1 MLSKRVAWL
10 RSRTRRWC
18 TCVPLTAA
26 ALCGACRPHPQHR
39 HGNARLRVLWVWCR
53 WAYEYEQ
60 TAAVELLLAAGVDPT
75 EQDSDGNIAATLGP

>member
-1 MLSKRVAWL
+1 M
-10 RSRTRRWC
+10 
-18 TCVPLTAA
+18 PLTAA
-26 ALCGACRPHPQHR
+26 ALCGACRPRPQHR